1 MSVAGYTC
9 HAGHDKDKTMTV
21 LAQKCYRFA
30 SKYQLAVPGSVEVG
44 KSEWLVSCSEE
55 KGHAGLLLWTAGL
68 PLFGFHTDS
77 VPPCVRE
84 ISAVC
89 CILSNSLWL
98 QIIFTSSWIVNHS
111 NKKQMCYLCVII
123 LSIMRFQRACR
134 VGAQF
139 LPRGQV
145 DKKHTP
151 HTHSTYSV
159 IKLDVILLI
168 K

>member
-1 MSVAGYTC
+1 M
-9 HAGHDKDKTMTV
+9 
-21 LAQKCYRFA
+21 LACYFEL
-30 SKYQLAVPGSVEVG
+30 LAY
-44 KSEWLVSCSEE
+44 
-55 KGHAGLLLWTAGL
+55 
-68 PLFGFHTDS
+68 FGFHTDS
-77 VPPCVRE
+77 VPPCVWE

-111 NKKQMCYLCVII
+111 NKKLMCYLCVII

-151 HTHSTYSV
+151 HTHSVSSNSMLYY
-159 IKLDVILLI
+159 
-168 K
+168 